1 MHVACMCA
9 SSMISAYVFMYVC
22 MYVCVV
28 FAVGLD
34 HGLGAESGWRAAAL
48 ELHGLLSQVLGRAPF
63 RR

>member
-1 MHVACMCA
+1 
-9 SSMISAYVFMYVC
+9 MYVC
-22 MYVCVV
+22 MYVCMNVCVV